1 MNQIEFKQ
9 NNIFPQKKRIKFCF
23 SDNTSIEY
31 DYNLIYSIN
40 PKIIIVKSTIDEEG
54 KYCIVLP
61 EKIKKED
68 LVEFLFLYIGN
79 NKHEDN
85 HNYFTNSRNKFISII
100 NNDKN
105 KFESFLEIILFFNN
119 ESFNNFIINNIFIP
133 EMKKNKII
141 DFLLFSYKLLEIN
154 RSAGDKQNSAYL
166 NLFNI
171 CYDKAGNNEKN
182 IIDNY
187 DKLKY
192 IGGDILKNII
202 EKIFYNLLSVNC
214 LLNTDDDSD
223 ESLNLDGDSNNDN
236 KSIIHNND
244 IPNKIDEVGE
254 EYVSIDY
261 NKINDSVS
269 SIKKESNHIIKFED
283 YRKLINIIMDIN
295 NIYNIFDLLSIEYI
309 NILSKE
315 SINELSNCSK
325 KYVFQKKFFF
335 HSIKSNSL
343 IYEECPLDIIV
354 NNKTIYLVIFFQ
366 PFEHSINVCIK
377 LKDNKVKSDKLFQ
390 HLNDNDYCFKLF
402 TFYTTVQLSKGYN
415 IFNTKKHN
423 SIISLTNNKS
433 MYNIFKSSINSNE
446 INSFNNTINEEYFAI
461 KAEIKL
467 CYIHTALISYL
478 LQDFSN
484 FSNDTHISKLS
495 KQLFILIMS
504 NKYLDKKNENDI
516 LNSILLWLNDEVNI
530 KEDISEIFYN
540 INWECVDDSLIFE
553 LIVKYSHY
561 ISNNESTRL
570 IFYKIFE
577 EKYGKLPLIRKL
589 INNIFSASKRINYER
604 MFSQMKSNDKF
615 NNAYISYNSYLNISN
630 NQFKH
635 VQTLQHNQI
644 SSFDKIINK
653 STNLNNN
660 IRKNTDNKI
669 NNKNTNDLNKNNIQK
684 NENSIIV
691 NKDSNLQK
699 NKTSI
704 SYTKINKKCIINNE
718 ITRKRNGDNFNK
730 NKNSNNNIN
739 TKSISFIKNKEDST
753 LEKMKRIRNKINI
766 RKLSHPKLINKIDY
780 NSNKSSKI
788 LKTDINKNSTYD
800 FMKLT
805 LNNSNSTINN
815 FQTLFNKT
823 FNSLNKNTNV
833 NKEKKDKKD
842 KIQSKE
848 NIQNVN
854 SKDKKKKVSISLV
867 KKRNYKIKVGKK

>member
-9 NNIFPQKKRIKFCF
+9 NNIYPQKKRIKFCF
-23 SDNTSIEY
+23 SDGTSIEY

-85 HNYFTNSRNKFISII
+85 HNYFTNSRNKFINII

-119 ESFNNFIINNIFIP
+119 ESFNNFLINNIFIP

-154 RSAGDKQNSAYL
+154 RGAGDKQNSAYL

-171 CYDKAGNNEKN
+171 CYDKAGNNEKH

-192 IGGDILKNII
+192 IGGNILKNII

-214 LLNTDDDSD
+214 LLNTDDDSE

-295 NIYNIFDLLSIEYI
+295 NIYNIFDLISIEYI

-335 HSIKSNSL
+335 HSIKNNSL
-343 IYEECPLDIIV
+343 IYEECPLDIII
-354 NNKTIYLVIFFQ
+354 NNKTIFLVIFFQ
-366 PFEHSINVCIK
+366 PFEQSINVCIK
-377 LKDNKVKSDKLFQ
+377 LKDNKVNNDKLFQ

-402 TFYTTVQLSKGYN
+402 TFYTSVQLSKGYN

-433 MYNIFKSSINSNE
+433 MYNIFKSSINSKE

-478 LQDFSN
+478 LQDFGN

-516 LNSILLWLNDEVNI
+516 VNSILLWLNDEVNI

-540 INWECVDDSLIFE
+540 INWESVDDSLILE

-577 EKYGKLPLIRKL
+577 EKYGKLPLLTKL
-589 INNIFSASKRINYER
+589 IDNIFSASKRINYEQ

-635 VQTLQHNQI
+635 VQTLPNNQI
-644 SSFDKIINK
+644 YSFDKIINK
-653 STNLNNN
+653 SSNLNNN
-660 IRKNTDNKI
+660 INNINDNII
-669 NNKNTNDLNKNNIQK
+669 NNKIPNDLNKNSLQK
-684 NENSIIV
+684 NGNSIA
-691 NKDSNLQK
+691 SNNDTNIKK

-704 SYTKINKKCIINNE
+704 SYTKINKVNIINKEN
-718 ITRKRNGDNFNK
+718 TRKRNGENSNI
-730 NKNSNNNIN
+730 NKNSKININ
-739 TKSISFIKNKEDST
+739 SKNISFIKKEEDST
-753 LEKMKRIRNKINI
+753 LEKMKRIRDKINI
-766 RKLSHPKLINKIDY
+766 RKLSHPKLITKIDY

-800 FMKLT
+800 FIKLT
-805 LNNSNSTINN
+805 LNNSNSTLNN

-823 FNSLNKNTNV
+823 FNTLNKNTNL
-833 NKEKKDKKD
+833 NKEKKDKK
-842 KIQSKE
+842 QSKE
-848 NIQNVN
+848 NIPNIG
-854 SKDKKKKVSISLV
+854 SKEKKKKFSISFV
-867 KKRNYKIKVGKK
+867 KKKNYKIKVGKK

>member
-23 SDNTSIEY
+23 SDSTSIEY

-119 ESFNNFIINNIFIP
+119 ESFNNFLINNIFIP

-295 NIYNIFDLLSIEYI
+295 KIYNIFDLLSIEYI

-446 INSFNNTINEEYFAI
+446 INSFNHTINEEYFAI

-504 NKYLDKKNENDI
+504 NKYLDKKN
-516 LNSILLWLNDEVNI
+516 
-530 KEDISEIFYN
+530 
-540 INWECVDDSLIFE
+540 
-553 LIVKYSHY
+553 
-561 ISNNESTRL
+561 
-570 IFYKIFE
+570 
-577 EKYGKLPLIRKL
+577 
-589 INNIFSASKRINYER
+589 
-604 MFSQMKSNDKF
+604 
-615 NNAYISYNSYLNISN
+615 
-630 NQFKH
+630 
-635 VQTLQHNQI
+635 
-644 SSFDKIINK
+644 
-653 STNLNNN
+653 
-660 IRKNTDNKI
+660 
-669 NNKNTNDLNKNNIQK
+669 
-684 NENSIIV
+684 
-691 NKDSNLQK
+691 
-699 NKTSI
+699 
-704 SYTKINKKCIINNE
+704 
-718 ITRKRNGDNFNK
+718 
-730 NKNSNNNIN
+730 
-739 TKSISFIKNKEDST
+739 
-753 LEKMKRIRNKINI
+753 
-766 RKLSHPKLINKIDY
+766 
-780 NSNKSSKI
+780 
-788 LKTDINKNSTYD
+788 
-800 FMKLT
+800 
-805 LNNSNSTINN
+805 
-815 FQTLFNKT
+815 
-823 FNSLNKNTNV
+823 
-833 NKEKKDKKD
+833 
-842 KIQSKE
+842 
-848 NIQNVN
+848 
-854 SKDKKKKVSISLV
+854 
-867 KKRNYKIKVGKK
+867 

>member
-1 MNQIEFKQ
+1 MNQIEIKQ
-9 NNIFPQKKRIKFCF
+9 NNIYPQKKRIKFCF
-23 SDNTSIEY
+23 SDKTSIEY

-61 EKIKKED
+61 DKIKKED

-85 HNYFTNSRNKFISII
+85 HNYFTNSRNKFINII

-119 ESFNNFIINNIFIP
+119 ESFNNFLINNIFIP

-154 RSAGDKQNSAYL
+154 RGAGDKQNSAYL

-171 CYDKAGNNEKN
+171 CYDKAGNNEKHLL
-182 IIDNY
+182 DNY

-192 IGGDILKNII
+192 IGGDILRNII
-202 EKIFYNLLSVNC
+202 DKIFYNLLAVNC

-223 ESLNLDGDSNNDN
+223 ESLNLDGCSCNDN

-261 NKINDSVS
+261 NKINDSAN

-295 NIYNIFDLLSIEYI
+295 NIYNIYDLLSIEYI

-315 SINELSNCSK
+315 SINDLSNCSK

-335 HSIKSNSL
+335 HSIKNNNL
-343 IYEECPLDIIV
+343 IYEECPLDIVI

-377 LKDNKVKSDKLFQ
+377 LKDNKVNNDKLFQ

-402 TFYTTVQLSKGYN
+402 TFYTSVQLSKGYN

-446 INSFNNTINEEYFAI
+446 INAFNNTMNDEFFGI

-504 NKYLDKKNENDI
+504 NKYLDKKNEND
-516 LNSILLWLNDEVNI
+516 LVNSILLWLNDEVNI

-540 INWECVDDSLIFE
+540 INWESVDDSLIFE

-561 ISNNESTRL
+561 ISNNESTQL

-577 EKYGKLPLIRKL
+577 EKYGNLPLIKKL
-589 INNIFSASKRINYER
+589 INNIFSASRRINYEN
-604 MFSQMKSNDKF
+604 MFSQMKNNDKF

-635 VQTLQHNQI
+635 VQTLQNNQI

-653 STNLNNN
+653 S
-660 IRKNTDNKI
+660 KNKI
-669 NNKNTNDLNKNNIQK
+669 SKINTNDLNKNKLDK
-684 NENSIIV
+684 NG
-691 NKDSNLQK
+691 NLIELNNNPNLKK

-704 SYTKINKKCIINNE
+704 SYVKINKKNISNNN
-718 ITRKRNGDNFNK
+718 ISRKRNGE
-730 NKNSNNNIN
+730 NSNIRKNYKNNIN
-739 TKSISFIKNKEDST
+739 SKSISFIEKKEDST

-766 RKLSHPKLINKIDY
+766 RKLSHPKLITKINY
-780 NSNKSSKI
+780 NSNKNSKI

-823 FNSLNKNTNV
+823 FNSLNKNKNIK
-833 NKEKKDKKD
+833 KEKKDIEKKPKLD
-842 KIQSKE
+842 KKEKNQSQE
-848 NIQNVN
+848 NILNIN
-854 SKDKKKKVSISLV
+854 NKERKKKVSISFV
-867 KKRNYKIKVGKK
+867 KKENYIIKVGKK